1 MAQSTGTSSKENLV
15 GSLWMIAAM
24 AAFAIE
30 DALVKEAAQTLPVG
44 QVLALFGLGGM
55 FLFAATLKFNRGPLF
70 IKDVLS
76 LPMRIRIVFEVIGR
90 LFYVLAIAFIPL
102 STATVILQATPLLVV
117 IGAVL
122 FLGEKVSPV
131 RWLAIFIGLL
141 GVILIVQPGADGF
154 SHLSLLAVI
163 GMVGFAGRDLASR
176 MAPPTIGTAR
186 LGFYGFLS
194 VLVSGLVYSSWAG
207 EVYRLPSQSELVSI
221 VIATVAG
228 VIAYSCLMKAMRT
241 GEVSA
246 VTPFRYT
253 RLLFGC
259 SLGLLFF
266 GEEFTTSMLI
276 GSALIVSSG
285 LFIGWRGK
293 KVRKKLEV
301 SG

>member
-1 MAQSTGTSSKENLV
+1 MADSTGTNSKDNLV

-30 DALVKEAAQTLPVG
+30 DALVKDAAQTLPVG

-55 FLFAATLKFNRGPLF
+55 FLFAAMLKFNREPLF
-70 IKDVLS
+70 IKDVVS

-102 STATVILQATPLLVV
+102 STATVILQATPLVV
-117 IGAVL
+117 VTGAVL

-154 SHLSLLAVI
+154 SQLSLLAVI
-163 GMVGFAGRDLASR
+163 GMIGFAGRDLASR

-194 VLVSGLVYSSWAG
+194 VLISGLLYSSWAG
-207 EVYRLPSQSELVSI
+207 EVYRLPSLSELVSI
-221 VIATVAG
+221 VIATLAG

-266 GEEFTTSMLI
+266 GEEFTASMLV

-293 KVRKKLEV
+293 KVVKEIEA
-301 SG
+301 SS

>member
-1 MAQSTGTSSKENLV
+1 MAHSTGTSGKDNLI

-30 DALVKEAAQTLPVG
+30 DALVKDAAQTLPVG

-55 FLFAATLKFNRGPLF
+55 FLFAAMLKFNREPLF

-102 STATVILQATPLLVV
+102 STATVILQATPLVV
-117 IGAVL
+117 VTCAVL

-154 SHLSLLAVI
+154 SQLSLLAVI
-163 GMVGFAGRDLASR
+163 GMIGFAGRDLASR

-194 VLVSGLVYSSWAG
+194 VLISGLLYSSWAG
-207 EVYRLPSQSELVSI
+207 EVYHLPSQFELLSI
-221 VIATVAG
+221 AIATLAG

-266 GEEFTTSMLI
+266 GEEFTASMLV

-285 LFIGWRGK
+285 LFIGWRSKRGVK
-293 KVRKKLEV
+293 EIEV

>member
-1 MAQSTGTSSKENLV
+1 
-15 GSLWMIAAM
+15 M

-30 DALVKEAAQTLPVG
+30 DALVKDAAQTLPVG
-44 QVLALFGLGGM
+44 EVLALFGIGGM
-55 FLFAATLKFNRGPLF
+55 FLFAAMLKFNREPLF

-102 STATVILQATPLLVV
+102 STATVILQATPLVV
-117 IGAVL
+117 VTGAVL

-154 SHLSLLAVI
+154 SQLSLLAVI
-163 GMVGFAGRDLASR
+163 GMIGFAGRDLASR
-176 MAPPTIGTAR
+176 MAPPSIGTAR

-194 VLVSGLVYSSWAG
+194 VLISGLLYSSWAG
-207 EVYRLPSQSELVSI
+207 EIYRLPSQPEQLSI
-221 VIATVAG
+221 VIATLAG

-266 GEEFTTSMLI
+266 GEEFTASMLV

-293 KVRKKLEV
+293 KVVREIEA

>member
-1 MAQSTGTSSKENLV
+1 
-15 GSLWMIAAM
+15 MIAAM

-30 DALVKEAAQTLPVG
+30 DALVKDAAQTLPVG
-44 QVLALFGLGGM
+44 EVLALLGLGGM
-55 FLFAATLKFNRGPLF
+55 FLFAAKLKFDRELLF

-102 STATVILQATPLLVV
+102 STATVILQATPLVV
-117 IGAVL
+117 VTGAVL
-122 FLGEKVSPV
+122 FLGERVSPL
-131 RWLAIFIGLL
+131 RWLAIFIGLI
-141 GVILIVQPGADGF
+141 GVILIIQPGFDGF
-154 SHLSLLAVI
+154 SQLSLLAVI
-163 GMVGFAGRDLASR
+163 GMIGFAGRDLASR
-176 MAPPTIGTAR
+176 MAPPSIGTAR

-194 VLVSGLVYSSWAG
+194 ILISGLIYSIWAG
-207 EVYRLPSQSELVSI
+207 EVYRLPSQAELLTI
-221 VIATVAG
+221 MIATVVG
-228 VIAYSCLMKAMRT
+228 VVAYSCLMKAMRT

-266 GEEFTTSMLI
+266 REEFTASILI

-285 LFIGWRGK
+285 LFIGWRPRR
-293 KVRKKLEV
+293 KVV
-301 SG
+301 SEGIGVSN